1 MEIDYKFPVIIFLSY
16 FLLIATLLFKI
27 SPQLKK
33 SYDQY
38 SPDITLFFV
47 LTSISLLVTWT
58 YFFKFLSLNYTIWSF
73 SKGFHW
79 EFSINAISHWLHDTS
94 LIKIFCRQASVG
106 TWQWL
111 WTHQLGTFATAVWTP
126 LLAIEGNFVFFC
138 FLKKKRKRVMYLF
151 ILIYIYIKGW
161 KRRIPHLWAY
171 LLLGELMGI
180 SSASGLF
187 FAVMLSHP
195 QTRKRPS
202 SKLLATLGFSVA
214 IGLMLLSIL
223 PALAKSGDGLQLVLL
238 AIHVVLNLPLIFN
251 FSESNVSTVY
261 DGTPKWIALFYSLF
275 AGANLCIYLQEWGMG
290 LLALDK
296 SNILCGL
303 FSILWSTFFEHPAQT
318 VINSDITAVNIISVA
333 WMLSHSQLSWKNHIP
348 DWAWLCILTT
358 PILSASVTLPI
369 FLAACEGTKLTVDQK
384 RNE

>member
-47 LTSISLLVTWT
+47 LTSISLL
-58 YFFKFLSLNYTIWSF
+58 
-73 SKGFHW
+73 GFHW

-126 LLAIEGNFVFFC
+126 LLAIE
-138 FLKKKRKRVMYLF
+138 
-151 ILIYIYIKGW
+151 GW